1 MNRFRPFVAALL
13 LLVVAGAASAAER
26 IPAHPRDL
34 TFGPLAFEGPDPAA
48 YRHDLPGGGT
58 AFVVEDHALPL
69 VRIALTLRTGGFLEA
84 PGEEGLAGLTATMLR
99 RGGAGELSAEAFDE
113 RLDFLATN
121 LSVMAGPTSTTVM
134 LDCLSPRLDESLDL
148 LFAMLTAP
156 RFDAERLAVEKGNVR
171 EQLARRNDDA
181 AEILQR
187 EWSWLLYGPAHPA
200 ARQMTAAGLEAL
212 GRDALVRFH
221 RATYRPAHLIAA
233 VAGDVEAASVLAS
246 LARRLAAWKAD
257 GPEIPW
263 PPAAPE
269 PRAEPGLFRVEKEIP
284 QGKVVIG
291 QLGVRWERWD
301 DPGRYAL
308 MVMNEILGGD
318 FTSRITQRVRSDEGL
333 AYSAGSSYDIG
344 IFWPGSFTIS
354 YESKSATV
362 ALAAKISLEEI
373 ARIRTEEVSEA
384 ELRQAKSSFI
394 DSFPRRFETPFLIAR
409 TFANDVL
416 IDRPHT
422 YWRDYRDR
430 IRAVDAAAVREAA
443 ARHLDPE
450 RMLML
455 VVGDWAAIAPGD
467 ADGRASMGELF
478 GGTARELPLRDPLTL
493 EPRP

>member
-1 MNRFRPFVAALL
+1 
-13 LLVVAGAASAAER
+13 
-26 IPAHPRDL
+26 
-34 TFGPLAFEGPDPAA
+34 
-48 YRHDLPGGGT
+48 
-58 AFVVEDHALPL
+58 
-69 VRIALTLRTGGFLEA
+69 
-84 PGEEGLAGLTATMLR
+84 
-99 RGGAGELSAEAFDE
+99 
-113 RLDFLATN
+113 
-121 LSVMAGPTSTTVM
+121 
-134 LDCLSPRLDESLDL
+134 
-148 LFAMLTAP
+148 
-156 RFDAERLAVEKGNVR
+156 
-171 EQLARRNDDA
+171 
-181 AEILQR
+181 
-187 EWSWLLYGPAHPA
+187 
-200 ARQMTAAGLEAL
+200 
-212 GRDALVRFH
+212 
-221 RATYRPAHLIAA
+221 
-233 VAGDVEAASVLAS
+233 
-246 LARRLAAWKAD
+246 
-257 GPEIPW
+257 
-263 PPAAPE
+263 
-269 PRAEPGLFRVEKEIP
+269 
-284 QGKVVIG
+284 
-291 QLGVRWERWD
+291 
-301 DPGRYAL
+301 